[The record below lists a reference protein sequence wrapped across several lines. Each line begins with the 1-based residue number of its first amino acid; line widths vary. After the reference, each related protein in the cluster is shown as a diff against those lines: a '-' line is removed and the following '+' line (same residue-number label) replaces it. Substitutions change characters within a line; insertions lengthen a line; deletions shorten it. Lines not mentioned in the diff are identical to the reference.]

1 MHTAAGPRLT
11 ESPSAEGLA
20 SCYIPGLI
28 DGFGDRLL
36 MFDNTDSEA
45 MEILRFHSDLVDTR
59 GFEQVLHERVR
70 RLSRLTQAAF
80 PVIRAIERFETD
92 GSLVLVSNYVPG
104 KRLSALLTE
113 ARLGKGFHP
122 AFVTWVVSQVIQPLA
137 VLQSEHDAAHGA
149 LTADRVVL
157 TTDGRVRI
165 VEHVL
170 GSALEH
176 LGRTPE
182 RLWREF
188 GVVAPVNG
196 GILRLDATSDV
207 FQVGVLAL
215 SMLLARRVTPADLE
229 HRLGFLLDQ
238 WSKAASPRGR
248 LFGDPLRLWLERALR
263 VEERHYE
270 SAAEAYS
277 DLRRLPLASG
287 APEFEFLHASDVN
300 GLATPLVAPRRTAKK
315 NQEAEMAHRSS
326 LDGIQVEHSTPLTET
341 RPKPDQG
348 LEEFDETLPVEANDP
363 GAVWPPAS
371 RIGATRT
378 ASVPDVAIRRPARGF
393 RSRRARLSIAAGL
406 AAVAL
411 VEGIVIATM
420 YLRQPPASTPDLGT
434 GAAAASVTPNGAL
447 QPSPPEPAA
456 VLPVSATISGA
467 VIAGTAIG
475 QTGSAITDGS
485 LDTERRD
492 TDAPASVIAQAARNQ
507 RSGGVRLS
515 APIELKVLQGDRVLG
530 SSADGPIVT
539 TAGTHQLDF
548 INPSLGFRASRPVTF
563 RAGEITTLAVA
574 VPPGRLS
581 VNAEPWA
588 EVWIDNRPM
597 GETPLANLEIP
608 IGEHE
613 VIFRHP
619 DLGERRQ
626 NVIVRADTVARVS
639 TIFAR

>member
-1 MHTAAGPRLT
+1 LT
-11 ESPSAEGLA
+11 ESPPAEGLA

-45 MEILRFHSDLVDTR
+45 MEILRFHADLVDTP

-248 LFGDPLRLWLERALR
+248 LFGDPLRLWLERALQ

-287 APEFEFLHASDVN
+287 APEFEFLQASDVN
-300 GLATPLVAPRRTAKK
+300 GLATPLVAPRPTAKK

-326 LDGIQVEHSTPLTET
+326 LDGIQA
-341 RPKPDQG
+341 RP
-348 LEEFDETLPVEANDP
+348 
-363 GAVWPPAS
+363 
-371 RIGATRT
+371 RT
-378 ASVPDVAIRRPARGF
+378 
-393 RSRRARLSIAAGL
+393 
-406 AAVAL
+406 
-411 VEGIVIATM
+411 
-420 YLRQPPASTPDLGT
+420 
-434 GAAAASVTPNGAL
+434 
-447 QPSPPEPAA
+447 
-456 VLPVSATISGA
+456 
-467 VIAGTAIG
+467 
-475 QTGSAITDGS
+475 
-485 LDTERRD
+485 
-492 TDAPASVIAQAARNQ
+492 
-507 RSGGVRLS
+507 
-515 APIELKVLQGDRVLG
+515 
-530 SSADGPIVT
+530 
-539 TAGTHQLDF
+539 
-548 INPSLGFRASRPVTF
+548 
-563 RAGEITTLAVA
+563 
-574 VPPGRLS
+574 
-581 VNAEPWA
+581 
-588 EVWIDNRPM
+588 
-597 GETPLANLEIP
+597 
-608 IGEHE
+608 
-613 VIFRHP
+613 
-619 DLGERRQ
+619 
-626 NVIVRADTVARVS
+626 
-639 TIFAR
+639 